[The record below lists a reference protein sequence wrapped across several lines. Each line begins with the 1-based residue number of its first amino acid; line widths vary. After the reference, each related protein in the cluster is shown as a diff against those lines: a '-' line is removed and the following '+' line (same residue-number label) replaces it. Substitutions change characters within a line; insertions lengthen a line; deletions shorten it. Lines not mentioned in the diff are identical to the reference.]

1 MLRQEVIL
9 NVLERHEA
17 GCARVLARPVTRD
30 RHVTTRGLVLEPQLR
45 PGLAEP
51 EHRAGADLEFLNTQ
65 GHHLRLH
72 PAAWYRQWTR
82 VRVPG
87 TEPA

>member
-1 MLRQEVIL
+1 MLRQEMIL

-45 PGLAEP
+45 PGLTEP
-51 EHRAGADLEFLNTQ
+51 EHRTGADLAFLNTQ
-65 GHHLRLH
+65 EI
-72 PAAWYRQWTR
+72 T
-82 VRVPG
+82 
-87 TEPA
+87 

>member
-45 PGLAEP
+45 PGLTEP
-51 EHRAGADLEFLNTQ
+51 EHHTGADPAFLNTQ
-65 GHHLRLH
+65 VI
-72 PAAWYRQWTR
+72 T
-82 VRVPG
+82 
-87 TEPA
+87 

>member
-1 MLRQEVIL
+1 MLHQEVIL

-17 GCARVLARPVTRD
+17 GCARVLPRPVTRD

-51 EHRAGADLEFLNTQ
+51 EHHTNDLAFLNTQ
-65 GHHLRLH
+65 DTDLRLH

-82 VRVPG
+82 VRVPR
-87 TEPA
+87 TDPA